1 MQKCMESMTERMLF
15 LFSFSFFWL
24 FREAMAIMGQAMRD
38 THHES

>member
-1 MQKCMESMTERMLF
+1 MESMTERMLF
-15 LFSFSFFWL
+15 LFSFSFFFWL